1 MRLKQFLLFLGIF
14 TVCYILFF
22 IVYDYIKSLII
33 SKSEIKNARNKINTD
48 SYRNFA
54 NFYGIQ
60 STAVKDKIMQ
70 IYLDYEEK
78 DYIISK
84 EASFYN
90 ISNIEYVMITLYLE
104 YLKLINK
111 KVINLK
117 NDTIK
122 VPSLKEQEIVRKY
135 SIYLLEKKSIETIT
149 EAFGNTAQKDL
160 LFLNNSLLM
169 PGVRLIDSVLYYY
182 GDL

>member
-1 MRLKQFLLFLGIF
+1 
-14 TVCYILFF
+14 
-22 IVYDYIKSLII
+22 
-33 SKSEIKNARNKINTD
+33 
-48 SYRNFA
+48 
-54 NFYGIQ
+54 
-60 STAVKDKIMQ
+60 MQ

-90 ISNIEYVMITLYLE
+90 ISNTEYVMITLYLE

-149 EAFGNTAQKDL
+149 EAFGNTAQNDL